1 MKSTSTQPWNKI
13 TGREPTGE
21 VSDYIRGRNGKDSLN
36 GMPNYARVTV
46 SGVYD
51 GVDLASTQP

>member
-1 MKSTSTQPWNKI
+1 MKSTGTQPWNQI

-46 SGVYD
+46 FGRVRRHRFS
-51 GVDLASTQP
+51 LLPP